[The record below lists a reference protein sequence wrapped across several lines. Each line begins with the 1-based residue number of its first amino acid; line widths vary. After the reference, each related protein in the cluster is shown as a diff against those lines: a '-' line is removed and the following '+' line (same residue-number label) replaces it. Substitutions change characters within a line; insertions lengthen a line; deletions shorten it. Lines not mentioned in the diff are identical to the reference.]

1 MLAATAYDCPTDGET
16 YLLIFN
22 ECLFFAER
30 FSVSLLCPNQ
40 LSAFGLSV
48 CDTPQQFDAD
58 SPYNS
63 YLLPGCNVANLSGDG
78 GCGLVFYFE
87 KTDRQ

>member
-1 MLAATAYDCPTDGET
+1 M
-16 YLLIFN
+16 
-22 ECLFFAER
+22 
-30 FSVSLLCPNQ
+30 
-40 LSAFGLSV
+40 LSV

-63 YLLPGCNVANLSGDG
+63 YLLPGFNVANLSGDG
-78 GCGLVFYFE
+78 GRGLVFSFE